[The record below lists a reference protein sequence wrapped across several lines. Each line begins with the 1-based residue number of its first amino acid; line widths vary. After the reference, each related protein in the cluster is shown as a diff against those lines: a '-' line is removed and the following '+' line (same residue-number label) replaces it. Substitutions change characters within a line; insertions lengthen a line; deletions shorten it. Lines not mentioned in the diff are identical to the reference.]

1 MKIFVVFFITMT
13 FTCHAFAQNSGFLV
27 HYQKKA
33 ENCLFIPSEKFEA
46 SYFTIYCDKSAYSN
60 GRIQI
65 KKIKQANFE
74 VHNLVYLFEQE
85 NFTSTTFV
93 IKGKQNIELFE
104 KWIQTKIPN
113 LVGEIDTTIDLNEQK
128 IHVFIQKKGRKMNVK
143 IQVTK

>member
-1 MKIFVVFFITMT
+1 MKIFIVFFITMT
-13 FTCHAFAQNSGFLV
+13 FTCHAFAQNNGFLV

-46 SYFTIYCDKSAYSN
+46 SNFTIYYDKSAYSN

-65 KKIKQANFE
+65 KNVKQSNFE

-93 IKGKQNIELFE
+93 VKGKQNIELFE

-113 LVGEIDTTIDLNEQK
+113 LVGEIDTTRTLNEQI
-128 IHVFIQKKGRKMNVK
+128 IHVLIQKKGRKMNVK
-143 IQVTK
+143 IQLTK